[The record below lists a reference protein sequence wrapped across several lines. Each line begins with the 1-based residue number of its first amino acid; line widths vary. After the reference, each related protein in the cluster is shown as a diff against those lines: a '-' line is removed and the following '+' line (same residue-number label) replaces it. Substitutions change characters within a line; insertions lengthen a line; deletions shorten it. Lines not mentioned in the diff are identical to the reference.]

1 MNTISYNCTTDK
13 WTEHPPMPEKRA
25 FCVATVLN
33 QHQIV
38 VVGGVADYKENPKS
52 TYLYD
57 SKPKSST

>member
-1 MNTISYNCTTDK
+1 
-13 WTEHPPMPEKRA
+13 MPEKRA